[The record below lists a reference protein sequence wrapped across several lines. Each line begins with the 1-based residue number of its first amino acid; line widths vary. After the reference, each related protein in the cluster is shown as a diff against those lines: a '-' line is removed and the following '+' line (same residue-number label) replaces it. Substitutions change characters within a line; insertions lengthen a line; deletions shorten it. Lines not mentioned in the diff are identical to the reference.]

1 MENASRSTSLQKL
14 LVAAAILTFLVLA
27 IGSVVTHRPQIDEG
41 MFADPA
47 RNLVEHGSFGTTSLE
62 TDGSPLLRIANR
74 TYWVMP
80 VFLLNVA
87 ASFEAFGFG
96 LTQMRMVSVLWGLAL
111 LASIYLIAY
120 RISRERWLA
129 VVALMVAAG
138 DYMVLETASS
148 GRMDMMSAS
157 LGFLAIA
164 VYLILRERNLLAA
177 VLASHMVMTIDGLT
191 HPNAIMA
198 WLGFVFLTIYLDRSR
213 LRLKHVLAAA
223 VPYLV
228 GGLAF
233 GYWVMLDVEA
243 FRSQFI
249 DNATMGG
256 RMQGFSSPLQNV
268 IREFTERYPHA
279 YGLRAASS
287 GHSGPIYL
295 KSLILV
301 GYIAGILGVV
311 SIRDLR
317 KKYAPLIV
325 LAILYSVVL
334 AILDGQKQTTYLIH
348 IVPLYAIFA
357 AAVAH
362 WCWVNKPILRIPAAA
377 AFALVFMVSAG
388 GMAYRI
394 SQNTIGKYYRPMTA
408 FLNENARNGELV
420 MGGSELIF
428 GLEPHVNHIA
438 DGRFGY
444 YSKKRPEF
452 IVTDSA
458 VEDSLVQSERL
469 FPAFFEYFPKL
480 LSEEY
485 VVAYENAAFKVYRR
499 KH

>member
-1 MENASRSTSLQKL
+1 MNIIPIITSRQKL
-14 LVAAAILTFLVLA
+14 VIALAILTFVVLA
-27 IGSVVTHRPQIDEG
+27 IGSVLTHRPQIDEG

-62 TDGSPLLRIANR
+62 TDGSPLLRIEKR

-87 ASFEAFGFG
+87 GSFEAFGFG
-96 LTQMRMVSVLWGLAL
+96 MTQLRIVSVLWGLVL
-111 LASIYLIAY
+111 LGAVYLIVFQ
-120 RISRERWLA
+120 ISRDRTVA
-129 VVALMVAAG
+129 AVALVIAAC

-148 GRMDMMSAS
+148 GRMDMMSSS
-157 LGFLAIA
+157 LGFFAIA
-164 VYLILRERNLLAA
+164 LYLLLRERNLFAA
-177 VLASHMVMTIDGLT
+177 VLVSHTVMTLDGLT

-198 WLGFVFLTIYLDRSR
+198 WLGLVFLTIYYDRTR
-213 LRLKHVLAAA
+213 LRLVHIALAAI
-223 VPYLV
+223 PYLI

-233 GYWVMLDVEA
+233 GYWVMLDFAA

-256 RMQGFSSPLQNV
+256 RMQGFTSPVMNIL
-268 IREFTERYPHA
+268 REFTERYPHA
-279 YGLRAASS
+279 NGLKAVSS

-295 KSLILV
+295 KSVILI
-301 GYIAGILGVV
+301 GYIAGIVGVV
-311 SIRDLR
+311 WVSELR

-325 LAILYSVVL
+325 LAAVYSAIL

-348 IVPLYAIFA
+348 VVPLFAIFA
-357 AAVAH
+357 AAITTWLWRIRPALRLPVAA
-362 WCWVNKPILRIPAAA
+362 V
-377 AFALVFMVSAG
+377 FALVLFISAG

-394 SQNTIGKYYRPMTA
+394 SENTNAHYYRPMTEY
-408 FLNENARNGELV
+408 LNANAKNGELV

-428 GLEPHVNHIA
+428 GLDPQVVHVA
-438 DGRFGY
+438 DGRFGF

-458 VEDSLVQSERL
+458 VEDSLEQSERL

-480 LSEEY
+480 LREEY
-485 VVAYENAAFKVYRR
+485 AITYENAAFKVYRR
-499 KH
+499 NH

>member
-1 MENASRSTSLQKL
+1 MDTISKITNLQKL
-14 LVAAAILTFLVLA
+14 LVAAAIVTFLALA
-27 IGSVVTHRPQIDEG
+27 VGSVLTHRPQIDEG

-47 RNLVEHGSFGTTSLE
+47 RNLAEHGSFGTTSLE

-96 LTQMRMVSVLWGLAL
+96 LTQLRMVSVLWGLVL
-111 LASIYLIAY
+111 LAAVYLIAM
-120 RISRERWLA
+120 RVSRDRWVA
-129 VVALMVAAG
+129 TVALIIAAG

-148 GRMDMMSAS
+148 GRMDMMSSS

-164 VYLILRERNLLAA
+164 LYLILRERNLFAA
-177 VLASHMVMTIDGLT
+177 VIVSHTVMTIDGLT

-198 WLGFVFLTIYLDRSR
+198 WMGLVFLTIYLDRSR
-213 LRLKHVLAAA
+213 VRLTHVAVAAI
-223 VPYLV
+223 PYLA

-233 GYWVMLDVEA
+233 GYWVMLDLEA

-256 RMQGFSSPLQNV
+256 RMQGFSSPLANV
-268 IREFTERYPHA
+268 VREFTERYPHA

-295 KSLILV
+295 KSLILIS
-301 GYIAGILGVV
+301 YIAGTVGVIA
-311 SIRDLR
+311 IRELR
-317 KKYAPLIV
+317 KKLAPLIV
-325 LAILYSVVL
+325 LAVLYSVVL

-357 AAVAH
+357 AAFAN
-362 WCWVNKPILRIPAAA
+362 WCWVNKPVLRVPATAV
-377 AFALVFMVSAG
+377 FAIVLFISAG
-388 GMAYRI
+388 GMAYRN
-394 SQNTIGKYYRPMTA
+394 SQNTIGNYYRPMTE
-408 FLNENARNGELV
+408 FLNRNARNGELV

-428 GLEPHVNHIA
+428 GLEPQVNHVA
-438 DGRFGY
+438 DGRFGF

-458 VEDSLVQSERL
+458 VEDSLEQSERL

-480 LSEEY
+480 LRDEY
-485 VVAYENAAFKVYRR
+485 AVAYENAAFKVYRR